1 TVKFIENHPELLH
14 LERRLDRANKI
25 LHYLADVTVN
35 GNPDVK
41 VIDPHIK
48 FRYPAVPS
56 FNRFDP
62 YPEGTKNKL
71 TNLGRDKFIDWL
83 KKEKSIQ
90 YTDTTLRDA
99 HQSLLATRVR
109 TIDMMKVAESFAR
122 NHPQVFSME
131 VWGGATFDVALRF
144 LHECP
149 WQRLQLFRE
158 AMPNLLLQM
167 LLRGS
172 NAVGYTAYPDN
183 LVEKFIEKAWEN
195 GIDIFRIFDSLNW
208 VEAMKVS
215 IKTVRERTDAIA
227 EACICYTG
235 DILDENKKKYTL
247 KYYLDLAKRLED
259 QGAHI
264 LAIKDMAGLL
274 KPYSA
279 EVLITE
285 LKRSIDIP
293 IHLHTHDT
301 SSIQSATYLKAIEA
315 GVDVVDL
322 ALGSISGLTSQPNFN
337 SVAAMMKGHERELDL
352 DHETLNQFSNYWEDV
367 REYYYPFE
375 SGLKAGTAEV
385 FDHEIPGGQYSNLRP
400 QAQALGLGNKFVEI
414 KKNYKVV
421 NDLFGDVIKVTPSSK
436 VVGDLALYM
445 TSNNLTAEDILERG
459 EQVSFP
465 ESVKSY
471 FKGDLG
477 QPYKGFPKKL
487 QAIVLKGEKP
497 FKNRPNA
504 HLQPIDF
511 DLEFEEFKKKFD
523 KHRSF
528 LDFLSYKLY
537 PKVFEDY
544 YNFQTEFGDVMPVPS
559 PPFFFGMKHNE
570 ELLIEIASGKNL
582 LIQLVNAGDT
592 DENGMR
598 TVYFKLNGQTRGI
611 EVRDRSFKVEKEVHK
626 KAEAENEIGAPLQGK
641 LTKILVKA
649 GITIKKNEPLFVI
662 EAMKMESTITSSE
675 KGKVKRVH
683 LKEGTMVEQDDLI
696 IELA

>member
-1 TVKFIENHPELLH
+1 
-14 LERRLDRANKI
+14 
-25 LHYLADVTVN
+25 
-35 GNPDVK
+35 
-41 VIDPHIK
+41 
-48 FRYPAVPS
+48 
-56 FNRFDP
+56 
-62 YPEGTKNKL
+62 
-71 TNLGRDKFIDWL
+71 
-83 KKEKSIQ
+83 
-90 YTDTTLRDA
+90 
-99 HQSLLATRVR
+99 
-109 TIDMMKVAESFAR
+109 
-122 NHPQVFSME
+122 
-131 VWGGATFDVALRF
+131 
-144 LHECP
+144 
-149 WQRLQLFRE
+149 
-158 AMPNLLLQM
+158 
-167 LLRGS
+167 
-172 NAVGYTAYPDN
+172 
-183 LVEKFIEKAWEN
+183 
-195 GIDIFRIFDSLNW
+195 
-208 VEAMKVS
+208 
-215 IKTVRERTDAIA
+215 
-227 EACICYTG
+227 
-235 DILDENKKKYTL
+235 
-247 KYYLDLAKRLED
+247 
-259 QGAHI
+259 
-264 LAIKDMAGLL
+264 
-274 KPYSA
+274 
-279 EVLITE
+279 
-285 LKRSIDIP
+285 
-293 IHLHTHDT
+293 
-301 SSIQSATYLKAIEA
+301 
-315 GVDVVDL
+315 
-322 ALGSISGLTSQPNFN
+322 
-337 SVAAMMKGHERELDL
+337 
-352 DHETLNQFSNYWEDV
+352 LNQFSNYWEGI

-511 DLEFEEFKKKFD
+511 DIEFEEFKKKFD

-598 TVYFKLNGQTRGI
+598 IVYFKLNGQTRGI
-611 EVRDRSFKVEKEVHK
+611 EIRDRSFKVEKEVHRK
-626 KAEAENEIGAPLQGK
+626 VEAENEIGAPLQGRIS
-641 LTKILVKA
+641 KILVKT
-649 GITIKKNEPLFVI
+649 GSNIKKNGPLFII
-662 EAMKMESTITSSE
+662 EAMKMESTITSPE

-683 LKEGTMVEQDDLI
+683 LKEGAMVEQDDLI
-696 IELA
+696 IELV